1 MLKVW
6 YIDNNDNWV
15 SSEETFKTLAD
26 AMAYASELE
35 AKGLI
40 SPKCLEAEGARFV
53 STDRL

>member
-6 YIDNNDNWV
+6 YIDNDDNRV
-15 SSEETFKTLAD
+15 FSEETFETLAD

>member
-1 MLKVW
+1 MFKVW
-6 YIDNNDNWV
+6 YIDNNDNKV
-15 SSEETFKTLAD
+15 FSEETFETLDD

-53 STDRL
+53 TVDRL